1 MEKLEAAGR
10 IVIDDTAGAT
20 MAEIDATRQGLT
32 ARGSPFAWHEELA
45 AAMADIAA
53 RSRPG
58 DVILLVGAHGMD
70 EGARLLREAF

>member
-10 IVIDDTAGAT
+10 IVIDDTAGHP
-20 MAEIDATRQGLT
+20 E
-32 ARGSPFAWHEELA
+32 SLA
-45 AAMADIAA
+45 AAFEVAA
-53 RSRPG
+53 LMGRGRLLVGCVTRPG